1 MSQQSTSLEIVSGQE
16 RALQAPPTL
25 EELVSLFLEAQDV
38 APASRRTYGR
48 QLRQFLLWL
57 PECGLIEPL
66 SKQSGLV
73 REDLLAYK
81 QALLESG
88 KSARTVS
95 GYLTAVR
102 KFFSWLESNRV
113 YPNVAR
119 DIKGARRPKGFAK
132 DILTKEQLR
141 QALDAI
147 NTRSSLEGLR
157 DYALFNLLARTG
169 LRTIELHRAQVG
181 DIRQEI
187 HPQQGPIRV
196 LYVQGK
202 GRDSKDDYVVL
213 TEAAYEPLRDYLRSR
228 GPLLPPEAPL
238 FASHSDRS
246 KGQPLSTR
254 AIRAI
259 VKGALRAVGLDD
271 ARLTAHSLRHTAI
284 TMVVLAGGSL
294 HDAQAMARHKSSTT
308 TEGYFHNLKRLE
320 NAAENLIDF

>member
-1 MSQQSTSLEIVSGQE
+1 MDQTKTSLEIISDQG
-16 RALQAPPTL
+16 RALQAPPAL
-25 EELVSLFLEAQDV
+25 EELVRAFLAAQDV
-38 APASRRTYGR
+38 APSSRRTYGR

-57 PECGLIEPL
+57 GESGLSEPL
-66 SKQSGLV
+66 SRQGGLV

-81 QALLESG
+81 EALLASG

-102 KFFSWLESNRV
+102 KFFSWLESSRI

-119 DIKGARRPKGFAK
+119 DIKGARRPRGFAK

-147 NTRSSLEGLR
+147 DTRSSLEGLR

-169 LRTIELHRAQVG
+169 LRTIELHRARVG

-187 HPQQGPIRV
+187 HPRLGPVRV

-202 GRDSKDDYVVL
+202 GRDHKDDFVVL
-213 TEAAYEPLRDYLRSR
+213 TEAAYEPLRAYLRAR

-246 KGQPLSTR
+246 KGRPLSTR
-254 AIRAI
+254 SIRAI
-259 VKGALRAVGLDD
+259 VKDALRAVGLDD
-271 ARLTAHSLRHTAI
+271 TRLSAHSLRHTAI

-320 NAAENLIDF
+320 NAAEALIDF